1 MANTF
6 ILLLILLA
14 FLAGIIWLQVF
25 LSKKESK
32 WPGLVMP
39 IISFLFGLLYPLNMV
54 APSEGVTVGFIIE
67 MIIVWALGNIPTFV
81 LLAIYFGCRGKN
93 RKHKEL
99 DKMNIQ
105 DLD

>member
-1 MANTF
+1 MARTTIFFLF
-6 ILLLILLA
+6 ILAI
-14 FLAGIIWLQVF
+14 LAGIIWLQIF

-39 IISFLFGLLYPLNMV
+39 IIAFLFGLLYPLNMV
-54 APSEGVTVGFIIE
+54 VPSEDVTVGFIIE

-81 LLAIYFGCRGKN
+81 LFTIYFGCREKFRKN
-93 RKHKEL
+93 KQL

-105 DLD
+105 DL

>member
-1 MANTF
+1 MARTIIFLLF
-6 ILLLILLA
+6 ILAI
-14 FLAGIIWLQVF
+14 LAGIIWLQIF

-54 APSEGVTVGFIIE
+54 VPSEGVTVGFIIE

-81 LLAIYFGCRGKN
+81 LLAIYFGCREKSGKN
-93 RKHKEL
+93 KQL

-105 DLD
+105 DL